1 MIIHAAILGRPLDL
15 LRYRGD
21 SSLAP
26 GDLVRVP
33 LGNTRV
39 PACVVS
45 REEGDEEDL
54 REVEEVIVP
63 RLFPQQLLDL
73 AGHISSQH
81 LGFLG
86 EALGL
91 ILPRDIMMPPK
102 RRIKEPRIEKNQRR
116 LKMRTD
122 ESRILQAFKKSS
134 KPMLVHS
141 PADYTALLVELIRY
155 VMSRGKEALLI
166 FPDEPGLARF
176 YERTSPYMPLAL
188 YHSEM
193 GQGERRRVW
202 HGVRQGL
209 LPLVAG
215 LRSAVLLPFTNPGLI
230 VLADEESDSH
240 RVRSHH
246 LHYNARNLAVFRAE
260 KEGARVLLFS
270 HAPSL
275 ETSHK
280 ARSGKLLWIEHRVA
294 QHGKALIVD
303 MKKDGEATILS
314 KTLLEEIK
322 AARERGMQALLL
334 LNRLGLAARLLC
346 LDCGHVPTCPTCD
359 MPFKFLKKGA
369 ALVCPICHNEI
380 PAPEHCSECGGARWQ
395 SLSFGLESLDR
406 ELKRCF
412 PHDRLLKITAEH
424 RPIIEDAQQAEIIY
438 GTSAVLE
445 YLPVKVQVAAL
456 LSWDA
461 ERSRADFRAAERAFR
476 NVAYL
481 RRILASTPSSRLVV
495 QTFRPRNRLL
505 LWALKGDYESFFQS
519 EVRRR
524 RELGYPPYRRLLLF
538 ERGLTKSS
546 WDAEKLLETIKHEGV
561 EALGPYRGR
570 RGRSRILVKIRR
582 DLEPADLIHART
594 LYKSGWR
601 MEVDPVEIL

>member
-1 MIIHAAILGRPLDL
+1 MVIHGAILGRPLDL

-33 LGNTRV
+33 LGTQYV

-54 REVEEVIVP
+54 KKVEEVIVP

-91 ILPRDIMMPPK
+91 ILPRDIMMPSK
-102 RRIKEPRIEKNQRR
+102 RRIKEPRIEKDQRR

-122 ESRILQAFKKSS
+122 ENRILQAFKKSS

-141 PADYTALLVELIRY
+141 SADYTGLVVELVRD
-155 VMSRGKEALLI
+155 VMGRGKEALLI

-193 GQGERRRVW
+193 GQGERRQVW
-202 HGVRQGL
+202 HGVRQGR

-246 LHYNARNLAVFRAE
+246 LHYNARDLAVFRAE

-280 ARSGKLLWIEHRVA
+280 TRSGKLLWIEHRVA

-322 AARERGMQALLL
+322 SARERGMQALLL

-359 MPFKFLKKGA
+359 MPFKFVGKGA

-445 YLPVKVQVAAL
+445 YLPPKVQVAAF

-481 RRILASTPSSRLVV
+481 RRILASSAQSRLVV

-505 LWALKGDYESFFQS
+505 LWALRGDYESFFQS

-538 ERGLTKSS
+538 EAGRRNV
-546 WDAEKLLETIKHEGV
+546 WDAEKLLETIKHDGA

-570 RGRSRILVKIRR
+570 RGMSRILVKIRR
-582 DLEPADLIHART
+582 DLEPADLIDART
-594 LYKSGWR
+594 LLRSGWQA
-601 MEVDPVEIL
+601 EVDPTEIL

>member
-1 MIIHAAILGRPLDL
+1 MVIHAAILGRPLDL

-33 LGNTRV
+33 LGTQCV

-45 REEGDEEDL
+45 RKEGDEEDL
-54 REVEEVIVP
+54 KKVEEVIVP

-73 AGHISSQH
+73 AEHISSQH

-102 RRIKEPRIEKNQRR
+102 RRIKEPRIEKDQRR

-122 ESRILQAFKKSS
+122 ENRILQTFKKSS

-141 PADYTALLVELIRY
+141 SADYTGLVVELVRD
-155 VMSRGKEALLI
+155 VMGKGKEALLI

-246 LHYNARNLAVFRAE
+246 LHYNARDLAVFRAE

-280 ARSGKLLWIEHRVA
+280 ARSGKLAWIEHRVA

-359 MPFKFLKKGA
+359 MPFKFVGKGA

-438 GTSAVLE
+438 GTIAVLE
-445 YLPVKVQVAAL
+445 YLPPKVQVAAL

-481 RRILASTPSSRLVV
+481 RRILTSSTHSRLVV

-505 LWALKGDYESFFQS
+505 LWALRGDYESFFQS

-538 ERGLTKSS
+538 EAGRRNV
-546 WDAEKLLETIKHEGV
+546 WDAEKLLEAIKHDGA

-582 DLEPADLIHART
+582 DLEPADLIDART
-594 LYKSGWR
+594 LLRSGWQA
-601 MEVDPVEIL
+601 EVDPVEIL

>member
-1 MIIHAAILGRPLDL
+1 MIIHAAVLGRPIDT

-21 SSLAP
+21 ASLAP
-26 GDLVRVP
+26 GDLVRVS
-33 LGNTRV
+33 LGTERV
-39 PACVVS
+39 PACVVAT
-45 REEGDEEDL
+45 EEGNQQGL
-54 REVEEVIVP
+54 KEVEELLVTN
-63 RLFPQQLLDL
+63 LFPQILLEL
-73 AGHISSQH
+73 AEHVAGEH

-102 RRIKEPRIEKNQRR
+102 RKVKKPESEKDQRR
-116 LKMRTD
+116 LRMRAD

-141 PADYTALLVELIRY
+141 PADYTALLVELIRD
-155 VMSRGKEALLI
+155 VMSRGRGVLLI
-166 FPDEPGLARF
+166 FPDEPSLARF
-176 YERTSPYMPLAL
+176 HERLSAYLPLAL

-202 HGVRQGL
+202 HGVREGR

-230 VLADEESDSH
+230 VASDEESDSH

-246 LHYNARNLAVFRAE
+246 LHYNARDLAVFRAE

-270 HAPSL
+270 LTPSL

-280 ARSGKLLWIEHRVA
+280 ARSGRLLWIERRVA

-303 MKKDGEATILS
+303 MKKEEEGTALS
-314 KTLLEEIK
+314 KPLLAELK
-322 AARERGMQALLL
+322 AARWRGMQVLLL

-346 LDCGHVPTCPTCD
+346 LDCGHIPTCPVCD
-359 MPFKFLKKGA
+359 MPFKFVGKGA

-380 PAPEHCSECGGARWQ
+380 PAPEHCPECGGARWQ

-412 PHDRLLKITAEH
+412 PHDRLLKITAAH

-445 YLPVKVQVAAL
+445 YRPPKVQVAAL

-481 RRILASTPSSRLVV
+481 RRILTSSAQSRLVI

-505 LWALKGDYESFFQS
+505 LWALRGDYESFFAS

-546 WDAEKLLETIKHEGV
+546 WDAEKLLGAIKHEGV

-570 RGRSRILVKIRR
+570 RGKTCILVKLRR
-582 DLEPADLIHART
+582 DLKPADLIHART